1 MSAAYGV
8 AMISRREGTHT
19 RASVG
24 KGVQVLVRAPGRR
37 ADSTAAAV
45 CCGRRGQFARPHA
58 HLACGAFERRRR
70 PQKGQSRRQW
80 EGLSSTGVR
89 TTVPQAV
96 RGKRGGEEGGTSAR
110 ADSESR
116 GHVWPHGVTSNAPS
130 SPPVKRRGRHV
141 KLTGRA
147 HLCQLVTHTPRRSEQ
162 VGPTKWCVWMFRPSA
177 FFQVHLL
184 PIFFPFLLLRKFA
197 SLCRVVVVAASDAV
211 ASRHAQAKAALPS
224 RPPVECGGHRDA
236 VPNT

>member
-1 MSAAYGV
+1 MWGRARPRLARPGEGTARRCPARRRRRPSASNATSTASAGRRNGQEKALRSASAARVSAAYGV
-8 AMISRREGTHT
+8 AIISRREGTHA

-45 CCGRRGQFARPHA
+45 RCGRRGQFARPHA

-116 GHVWPHGVTSNAPS
+116 GHVWPYGVTSNAPS

-141 KLTGRA
+141 RKLRESTRLPTGDAHASTLRA
-147 HLCQLVTHTPRRSEQ
+147 GWSN
-162 VGPTKWCVWMFRPSA
+162 K
-177 FFQVHLL
+177 
-184 PIFFPFLLLRKFA
+184 
-197 SLCRVVVVAASDAV
+197 VVCLDV
-211 ASRHAQAKAALPS
+211 
-224 RPPVECGGHRDA
+224 
-236 VPNT
+236 